1 MSIIYRPIIQNGE
14 EEEMNGE
21 EIKDLNTRCDKIDK
35 RLEDIEENHLPHL
48 FALIDNVKDKV
59 TDLRWQILVA
69 VSVIGVVLAILEVF

>member
-1 MSIIYRPIIQNGE
+1 MSEDQINE
-14 EEEMNGE
+14 
-21 EIKDLNTRCDKIDK
+21 LNTRCDKIDK

-48 FALIDNVKDKV
+48 FALIDNVKDKL